1 MNKPNIKSKITDLQA
16 IANSPEMQQAI
27 ERDFGSATEEITDG
41 VSRRRWLQIMGA
53 SLALGGMSG
62 CRFQEEQI
70 APFAFRPQNRIPGV
84 PQKFSAVIDFAGV
97 AQPLVATCYDGRPIK
112 LDGNPEHP
120 SSNGATTAFTQAR
133 ILELYDPDRLQNS
146 FEGKKQIS
154 SDAIVAAGKKMMSD
168 PSSMA
173 IISEKIGSPSLDRM
187 RKELVAKGAKW
198 FTYSGVNN
206 DNTMAG
212 CKAAFGKP
220 YNCLLYTSPSPRDKR
235 QSRMPSSA

>member
-84 PQKFSAVIDFAGV
+84 PQKFAAVIDFAGV

-112 LDGNPEHP
+112 LDGNP
-120 SSNGATTAFTQAR
+120 
-133 ILELYDPDRLQNS
+133 
-146 FEGKKQIS
+146 
-154 SDAIVAAGKKMMSD
+154 
-168 PSSMA
+168 
-173 IISEKIGSPSLDRM
+173 
-187 RKELVAKGAKW
+187 
-198 FTYSGVNN
+198 
-206 DNTMAG
+206 
-212 CKAAFGKP
+212 
-220 YNCLLYTSPSPRDKR
+220 CLLYTSPSPRDQR
-235 QSRMPSSA
+235 GSRMPSSA